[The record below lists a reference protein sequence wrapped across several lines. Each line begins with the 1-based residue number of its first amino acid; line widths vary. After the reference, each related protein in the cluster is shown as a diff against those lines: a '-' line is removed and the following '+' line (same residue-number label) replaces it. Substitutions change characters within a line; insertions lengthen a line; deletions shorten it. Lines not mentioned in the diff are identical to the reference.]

1 MCANSWKSYHV
12 NETRNKVFI
21 SRHGIYSMHIPC
33 GNSWI
38 VLPEGVEPEVRVLGL
53 SILSNGRPDIII
65 PLPLP
70 PKSKS
75 HLFTLKE
82 GSAYNIKFT
91 FTVRRNIVSGLTYIH
106 TVWKNGF
113 RGSAISYEKTNYYSC
128 LCFIFG
134 LFGNI
139 IFAMIRLFGDVL

>member
-1 MCANSWKSYHV
+1 MEFTLCLFCLVIDQSL
-12 NETRNKVFI
+12 
-21 SRHGIYSMHIPC
+21 
-33 GNSWI
+33 
-38 VLPEGVEPEVRVLGL
+38 LPEGVEPEVRVLGL
-53 SILSNGRPDIII
+53 SILSNGRPDIVI

-91 FTVRRNIVSGLTYIH
+91 FSVRRNIVSGLTYIH

-113 RGSAISYEKTNYYSC
+113 RGMLFHMKKTNYSC
-128 LCFIFG
+128 LCFISW